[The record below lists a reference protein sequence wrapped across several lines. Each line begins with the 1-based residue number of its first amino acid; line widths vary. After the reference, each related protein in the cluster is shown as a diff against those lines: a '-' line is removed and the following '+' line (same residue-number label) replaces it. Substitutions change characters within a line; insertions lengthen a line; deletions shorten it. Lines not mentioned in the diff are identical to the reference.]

1 MYQVYPV
8 QTAAPTTCSCNPQ
21 PARLWARLGEHRN
34 IVPVRYMYD
43 AQATLPI
50 ILGLGLFDL
59 EGIAMDKRPA
69 TLLQKC
75 T

>member
-1 MYQVYPV
+1 
-8 QTAAPTTCSCNPQ
+8 
-21 PARLWARLGEHRN
+21 LWARLGEHRN

-75 T
+75 M